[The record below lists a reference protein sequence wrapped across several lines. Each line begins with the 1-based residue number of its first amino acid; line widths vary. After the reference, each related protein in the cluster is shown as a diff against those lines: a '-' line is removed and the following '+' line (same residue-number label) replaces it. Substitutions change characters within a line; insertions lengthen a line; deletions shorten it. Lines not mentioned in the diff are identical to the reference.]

1 MKHANLDF
9 NLGSVNPSGIGT
21 TVYRIRKRNITAW
34 PTLEN
39 DPDKNDNIEEA
50 DLAKYVGDFV
60 LAEGKKWQKIYSTQG
75 KGSATSE
82 ATGET
87 DCKMF
92 INHCTCSFPDLTPA
106 ALGFAKASV
115 NDDFV
120 YLIKSAGRYHVI
132 GSPDYRSTTTPA
144 PTTGDAAGSAK
155 GITFTV
161 DCPDVTPLPVYEGAI
176 VTDDGSLDAGTG
188 VFTPAA

>member
-39 DPDKNDNIEEA
+39 DPDKNDNIEES

-87 DCKMF
+87 DGG
-92 INHCTCSFPDLTPA
+92 TT
-106 ALGFAKASV
+106 V
-115 NDDFV
+115 DD
-120 YLIKSAGRYHVI
+120 
-132 GSPDYRSTTTPA
+132 
-144 PTTGDAAGSAK
+144 TTGQ
-155 GITFTV
+155 
-161 DCPDVTPLPVYEGAI
+161 
-176 VTDDGSLDAGTG
+176 
-188 VFTPAA
+188 

>member
-39 DPDKNDNIEEA
+39 DPDK
-50 DLAKYVGDFV
+50 
-60 LAEGKKWQKIYSTQG
+60 GKKWQKIYSTQG